1 MLRKEVLKTEETRG
15 GVEMAAN
22 NTYDATVECL
32 EKLHRVV
39 CPECPKVSEKFQRKW
54 CPTCTR
60 TVSNDVLGGLSKRP
74 WFEAISS

>member
-1 MLRKEVLKTEETRG
+1 M
-15 GVEMAAN
+15 AN
-22 NTYDATVECL
+22 NAYDKTVECL

-39 CPECPKVSEKFQRKW
+39 CPECPKVSEKFQQKW

-60 TVSNDVLGGLSKRP
+60 TVGYDVLEGLSKRP